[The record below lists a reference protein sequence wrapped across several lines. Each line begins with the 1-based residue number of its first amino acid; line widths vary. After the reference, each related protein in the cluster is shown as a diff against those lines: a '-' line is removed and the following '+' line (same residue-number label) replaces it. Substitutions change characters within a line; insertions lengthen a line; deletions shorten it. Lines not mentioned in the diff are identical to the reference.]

1 MSEISYIT
9 QGNQQLNLKD
19 ANGRALVSKKQTKL
33 KSGNGINISEDGR
46 ISSVFKDG
54 IANKIRVSKFYG
66 FYDHGEKYSVDRPW
80 LYWKGNKNLAETHEK
95 KVYAIMMEDCLN
107 INKKGYFLKGQEFN
121 QMSYGQ
127 EHGYRNFDM
136 LFANWSNNGS
146 IWGGQYGGFHLCFLN
161 KKTGKLAPYADLT
174 DYNLEDFV
182 ICLGCVD
189 YGEYSETWEFAQ
201 PVYVQEICN
210 ATDANVDEEIFN
222 AYVFEEEGGN

>member
-1 MSEISYIT
+1 
-9 QGNQQLNLKD
+9 
-19 ANGRALVSKKQTKL
+19 
-33 KSGNGINISEDGR
+33 
-46 ISSVFKDG
+46 
-54 IANKIRVSKFYG
+54 
-66 FYDHGEKYSVDRPW
+66 
-80 LYWKGNKNLAETHEK
+80 
-95 KVYAIMMEDCLN
+95 MMEDCLD

-136 LFANWSNNGS
+136 LFANWSDNGS
-146 IWGGQYGGFHLCFLN
+146 MWGEHYGGFHLCFLN

-189 YGEYSETWEFAQ
+189 YDEYSETWEFAQ

-222 AYVFEEEGGN
+222 AYVFEEGGN